1 MSSDKVATR
10 YAAALM
16 DLTKNDS
23 ALQGQIDE
31 QLSSFLDLF
40 NDKEVKKVIASPI
53 VNPELLTAVFE
64 NVTGQLKSPEV
75 LKQFVRVLVDARR
88 TALLPEIKEAF
99 HKQLLTAQ
107 GSVEATVVTAVALDQ
122 SELDGIRAK
131 LEGLLSKKILLS
143 TQIDKS
149 ILGGFVIKI
158 DNSLIDMSLK
168 TKLDNMTKFAV
179 S

>member
-1 MSSDKVATR
+1 MSSNKVATR

-16 DLTKNDS
+16 DLTKGDI
-23 ALQGQIDE
+23 ALQGQLDQQLHAIID
-31 QLSSFLDLF
+31 LY

-53 VNPELLTAVFE
+53 VNPELLTAVFA
-64 NVTGQLKSPEV
+64 NVTGQMKSPEI
-75 LKQFVRVLVDARR
+75 LKQFIRVLVDTRR
-88 TALLPEIKEAF
+88 TAILPEISEAF
-99 HKQLLTAQ
+99 HKQFLTAQ

-122 SELDGIRAK
+122 AELDGIKEK
-131 LEGLLSKKILLS
+131 LSGLLNKKILLS

-158 DNSLIDMSLK
+158 DNSLIDMSLR